1 MTVEF
6 EILHRRGTLV
16 GTQYRKTVR
25 RNWQIPQYRVE
36 NRQNTDTAFMIGHA
50 YLKLYPSRVFVYLKQ
65 VIHQKSTSAIA
76 RKRVKT
82 SN

>member
-25 RNWQIPQYRVE
+25 KIGKYRNTVSKIDKIP
-36 NRQNTDTAFMIGHA
+36 IPH
-50 YLKLYPSRVFVYLKQ
+50 L
-65 VIHQKSTSAIA
+65 
-76 RKRVKT
+76 
-82 SN
+82 